1 MKTQAITASLVSKYS
16 RARSL
21 GRCLLSGCVLHWATV
36 SPGAQAEISVRLVPH
51 IQVVAGPWQIALEQA
66 ASLSGQAQWA
76 AVTNHPWTLGGQMSF
91 FDTNLPA
98 SGQRYYRLSN
108 NLTNMVWVPPGQFRM
123 GSAAADSGHRED
135 ESPVTLVTISQ
146 GFWMGRQEVT
156 QGEYRTVTGEN
167 ASWFSGNDALPAE
180 MVSWSEATNYCG
192 KLTARERAAGR
203 ISGEQEYRLPTEAEW
218 EYACREGT
226 TNQLVGDPEGLG
238 MNGWGWYDDNSEGT
252 THPPGQK
259 AANAWGLCDLHG
271 NVWEWCSDWYG
282 AYPGG
287 SVADLQGPAA
297 GAERV
302 RRGGGWNSMLD
313 ECRTT
318 RRSHAANARL
328 FNTGLRVV
336 LASANQATRAGAI
349 SLGIEL
355 VPQLTVKGQAG
366 TYLIER
372 AEIINDMP
380 GWAGMQILALGSNS
394 PQTVYDTNIWRGGT
408 RFYRLQTN
416 SGPPGMVWIP
426 PGIFTMGS
434 PAAEPDR
441 EVTEG
446 PQTVVTV
453 TQGFWMSQQE
463 TTQAEYQAMMG
474 SNPSYFT
481 GDLQRPVEQVTWNE
495 ATNYCGKVTARE
507 RAAGRLP
514 AGYVYRLPTE
524 AEWEYAC
531 RAGTTTRFSHGDDFS
546 YTSLGKYAWYNGN
559 SGNQTHPVGQ
569 KLPNAWGLYDMQGN
583 VWEWCQDWFG
593 TYPGGSVADPR
604 GASLGSDCV
613 RRGGSWFN
621 NGVMCRSAGRGGSL
635 PDVRYSNLGFRTA
648 LAPGQ

>member
-1 MKTQAITASLVSKYS
+1 MKTNPTTAILAGKYS

-21 GRCLLSGCVLHWATV
+21 GLCIISGCVLHWATV
-36 SPGAQAEISVRLVPH
+36 SPGAQAEISVRLIPH

-66 ASLSGQAQWA
+66 AGLSGQAPWA
-76 AVTNHPWTLGGQMSF
+76 AVTNHPWTLGGQMAF
-91 FDTNLPA
+91 YDTNLPA
-98 SGQRYYRLSN
+98 SGQRYYRISN

-123 GSAAADSGHRED
+123 GSAVADPGHRED
-135 ESPVTLVTISQ
+135 ESPATLVTISQ

-167 ASWFSGNDALPAE
+167 ASWFSGNDQLPAE
-180 MVSWSEATNYCG
+180 MVSWPEATNYCG

-218 EYACREGT
+218 EYACRAGT
-226 TNQLVGDPEGLG
+226 TNQLAGDPEGLG

-271 NVWEWCSDWYG
+271 NVWEWCSDWHG

-287 SVADLQGPAA
+287 SVADPQGPAA

-313 ECRTT
+313 DCRTA

-328 FNTGLRVV
+328 VNTGLRVV
-336 LASANQATRAGAI
+336 LASANQAASAAAI

-355 VPQLTVKGQAG
+355 VPQLTVSGQPGA
-366 TYLIER
+366 YLIER

-380 GWAGMQILALGSNS
+380 GWAGIQIIALGSNR
-394 PQTVYDTNIWRGGT
+394 PQAFYDTNVWRGGT
-408 RFYRLQTN
+408 RYYRLQTN
-416 SGPPGMVWIP
+416 SGPQGMVWIA
-426 PGIFTMGS
+426 PGMFTMGS
-434 PAAEPDR
+434 PSPEQDR
-441 EVTEG
+441 GSDEG

-463 TTQAEYQAMMG
+463 TTQAEYQAVMG

-481 GDLQRPVEQVTWNE
+481 GDAQRPVEQVAWYE

-514 AGYVYRLPTE
+514 AGHVYRLPTE

-531 RAGTTTRFSHGDDFS
+531 RAGTATRFSYGDDSS
-546 YTSLGKYAWYNGN
+546 YTSLGNYAWYNGN
-559 SGNQTHPVGQ
+559 SGSQTHPVGQ

-583 VWEWCQDWFG
+583 VWEWCQDWYG
-593 TYPGGSVADPR
+593 TYPGGSAADPR
-604 GASLGSDCV
+604 GANTGSDCL

-621 NGVMCRSAGRGGSL
+621 NGVMCRPAGRGGSR
-635 PDVRYSNLGFRTA
+635 PDVRYSNLGFRPA